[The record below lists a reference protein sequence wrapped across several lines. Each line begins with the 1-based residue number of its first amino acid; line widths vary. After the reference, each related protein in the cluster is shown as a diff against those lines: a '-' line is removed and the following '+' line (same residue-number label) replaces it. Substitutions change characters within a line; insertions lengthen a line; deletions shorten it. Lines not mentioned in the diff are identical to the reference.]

1 MKHDSR
7 DDLSVCEECGASVY
21 KQHLESGIA
30 RYEAGR
36 LLCAH
41 CVAEYERVHDAA
53 ASGITE
59 DLAPIELD
67 EEEDLD
73 PSAGTGAMSSTR
85 IHSMSEATL
94 GLGGAEMQYRR
105 ALDQNHP
112 AASRC
117 RTFHCRL
124 SEGAIEFL
132 NNQINEWLDQN
143 DDISVKFVSSTIGL
157 FEGKHTE
164 QNLIM
169 TLFY

>member
-1 MKHDSR
+1 MKHDSQE
-7 DDLSVCEECGASVY
+7 DVSVCEECGASVY

-30 RYEAGR
+30 RYESGR

-41 CVAEYERVHDAA
+41 CVAEYERTHDAA
-53 ASGITE
+53 VTGITE

-67 EEEDLD
+67 DDEDLD
-73 PSAGTGAMSSTR
+73 AGTSAMSSTR
-85 IHSMSEATL
+85 IHSLSEATL
-94 GLGGAEMQYRR
+94 GLGAAAAQYRR
-105 ALDQNHP
+105 PLAQDSP